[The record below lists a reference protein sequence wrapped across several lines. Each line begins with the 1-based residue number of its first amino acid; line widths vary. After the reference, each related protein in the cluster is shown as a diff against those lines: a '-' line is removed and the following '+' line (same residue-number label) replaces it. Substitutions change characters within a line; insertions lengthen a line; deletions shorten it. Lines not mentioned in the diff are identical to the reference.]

1 MTFNSE
7 FTSNYFLSPGLP
19 RKLFISFLL
28 LLHLFPFVKKIFCL
42 IPPKYHIYFSQSQ
55 FFFCFG
61 IQWWVFEVE
70 GLRWQK
76 IQRDSLLFFE
86 EPQYHF
92 SEWLVHVTFQPTVYK
107 SSNFS
112 MCSLTLIT
120 NITFKNHSHY
130 NRCDVISHCGLIYSL
145 RIISDVEHLF
155 IYLLTICV
163 SSLEKCLFNTWPL
176 FWWCCLV
183 LLLLL
188 SYGSSLCFDNNLIQ
202 MHNLQTF
209 SSILEVAFS
218 LCWLCFLMHS
228 KRTWQTHSS
237 FLAWRIPWAAYSPW
251 GHKQWHRRDR
261 SDWAQASDFKRF

>member
-112 MCSLTLIT
+112 TSSPTLGIVCLSYSSHPTRLKWSLI
-120 NITFKNHSHY
+120 
-130 NRCDVISHCGLIYSL
+130 VIIP
-145 RIISDVEHLF
+145 V
-155 IYLLTICV
+155 LLTCP
-163 SSLEKCLFNTWPL
+163 FPL
-176 FWWCCLV
+176 APEDFIRV
-183 LLLLL
+183 F
-188 SYGSSLCFDNNLIQ
+188 YNL
-202 MHNLQTF
+202 HLAAGKLPF
-209 SSILEVAFS
+209 SSVTS
-218 LCWLCFLMHS
+218 NM
-228 KRTWQTHSS
+228 K
-237 FLAWRIPWAAYSPW
+237 
-251 GHKQWHRRDR
+251 
-261 SDWAQASDFKRF
+261 

>member
-1 MTFNSE
+1 MT
-7 FTSNYFLSPGLP
+7 T
-19 RKLFISFLL
+19 LF
-28 LLHLFPFVKKIFCL
+28 
-42 IPPKYHIYFSQSQ
+42 
-55 FFFCFG
+55 
-61 IQWWVFEVE
+61 
-70 GLRWQK
+70 
-76 IQRDSLLFFE
+76 LFFE
-86 EPQYHF
+86 EPPH
-92 SEWLVHVTFQPTVYK
+92 W
-107 SSNFS
+107 SSAATPLCISNSAQGPNFS
-112 MCSLTLIT
+112 TSSPTLFSVFLTIMGVRW
-120 NITFKNHSHY
+120 H
-130 NRCDVISHCGLIYSL
+130 L
-145 RIISDVEHLF
+145 RVPFTYIFLVISDVGNLF
-155 IYLLTICV
+155 TRLVTICV